1 MGKRRSGF
9 GKPKWKRAAEP
20 REIGASAA
28 APEPPGGSSEP
39 VFRDNNEPAGDWQS
53 NPAGDQSPA
62 GRRRRQGKNVR
73 MPSEYLP
80 RLSLTDEQWRRV
92 EPFLIVKKKR
102 GRKPKNLRKTF
113 EGIIWL
119 FRTGVPWR
127 DLHPYFGK
135 WNSIYKAF
143 RRMCKRG
150 AFLLMFLS
158 LAKELNLKLVMVDGS
173 FVKVHQH
180 AVGARRG
187 ELTPE
192 ESRKAQAIGKTK
204 GGLNTILLALADK
217 NGKLV
222 SFSLLP
228 GNAFEAHHLEKLLEG
243 IPVSQIEELLADK
256 AYDTNSVREMLAEME
271 IEITIPSKS
280 NRKAPIPYDKYTYK
294 GRHLIEN
301 LFGDIKHFRG
311 ISTRYHKLTA
321 TFCAGLHLVTWF
333 LRTRGRKGRSS
344 KYLQGR

>member
-1 MGKRRSGF
+1 MPQRTSGF
-9 GKPKWKRAAEP
+9 GKPRWKRAEP
-20 REIGASAA
+20 REVAASSAA
-28 APEPPGGSSEP
+28 LEPSGRAPDP

-53 NPAGDQSPA
+53 SPAGDQSPA

-80 RLSLTDEQWRRV
+80 RLSLTDAQWRRAQ
-92 EPFLIVKKKR
+92 PFLIVKKKR
-102 GRKPKNLRKTF
+102 GRKAKNLRRTL
-113 EGIIWL
+113 EGILWIL
-119 FRTGVPWR
+119 RTGAPWR

-135 WNSIYKAF
+135 WNSVYRAF
-143 RRMCKRG
+143 WRMCKRG
-150 AFLLMFLS
+150 AFLLMFMS
-158 LAKELNLKLVMVDGS
+158 LAKELNLTVVMVDGS

-192 ESRKAQAIGKTK
+192 ESRVVQAIGKTK
-204 GGLNTILLALADK
+204 GGLNTNLLALADE

-222 SFSLLP
+222 RFSLLP

-243 IPVSQIEELLADK
+243 LDVSQIEELLGDK
-256 AYDTNSVREMLAEME
+256 AYDTNAVREMLAEIE
-271 IEITIPSKS
+271 IEITISSKS
-280 NRKAPIPYDKYTYK
+280 NRVSPIPYDHYSYK

-301 LFGDIKHFRG
+301 LFVDIKHFRG
-311 ISTRYHKLTA
+311 ISTRYHKLA
-321 TFCAGLHLVTWF
+321 ETFCAGLHLVTWF

-344 KYLQGR
+344 KYLGGR

>member
-1 MGKRRSGF
+1 MRNRASGF
-9 GKPKWKRAAEP
+9 GKPKSKRVP
-20 REIGASAA
+20 REIEASSA
-28 APEPPGGSSEP
+28 APEPPQASPEP

-53 NPAGDQSPA
+53 SPAGDWSPA
-62 GRRRRQGKNVR
+62 GRRRRQGKNIR
-73 MPSEYLP
+73 MPSEYVP
-80 RLSLTDEQWRRV
+80 RLSLTDKQWRRV

-102 GRKPKNLRKTF
+102 GRKAKNLRRTF
-113 EGIIWL
+113 EGILWI
-119 FRTGVPWR
+119 FRTGAPWR
-127 DLHPYFGK
+127 DLHGYFGK
-135 WNSIYKAF
+135 WNSVYQAF

-150 AFLLMFLS
+150 AFLLMFMS
-158 LAKELNLKLVMVDGS
+158 LAKELDLKLIMVDGS

-228 GNAFEAHHLEKLLEG
+228 GNSFEAHHLAKLLEG
-243 IPVSQIEELLADK
+243 LPTSDIEELLADK
-256 AYDTNSVREMLAEME
+256 AYDTNAVRAMLAEMG

-280 NRKAPIPYDKYTYK
+280 NRKEPIPYDRYSYK

-311 ISTRYHKLTA
+311 ISTRYHKLA
-321 TFCAGLHLVTWF
+321 ETFCAGLHLVTWF
-333 LRTRGRKGRSS
+333 LRTRGRKGRRSE
-344 KYLQGR
+344 YLEGR